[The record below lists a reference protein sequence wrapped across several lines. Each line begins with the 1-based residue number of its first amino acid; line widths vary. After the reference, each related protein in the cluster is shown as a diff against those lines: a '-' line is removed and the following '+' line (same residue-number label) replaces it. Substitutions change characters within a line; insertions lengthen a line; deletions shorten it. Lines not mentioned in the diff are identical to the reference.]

1 MEVRYNCNAHR
12 SAHHFMIAISSHSHI
27 TRKQPQRTFLQ
38 YSCSATMINTV
49 KKYLSRKIHK
59 LNTLIGSSNNCQSQ
73 APNKYIVKNQLLQN
87 NYWWLLPL
95 FRYVLHLNLPFF
107 QKVAPYLHIFFRLKS
122 YLWKGLLTAKVRK
135 KNHQILCCISFEYV
149 HIQVIFSHKL
159 L

>member
-1 MEVRYNCNAHR
+1 MQLQCASFCAPFYN
-12 SAHHFMIAISSHSHI
+12 S
-27 TRKQPQRTFLQ
+27 KKLPQSYKTEAATKNFFLQ
-38 YSCSATMINTV
+38 YRCSVTMLNV
-49 KKYLSRKIHK
+49 VNKYLWRKIHK
-59 LNTLIGSSNNCQSQ
+59 LNTLIGSSNDSQPQ